1 MLWNA
6 IRLNIAWLVSCSA
19 TDPDD
24 SDKGSESHSSDDSSS
39 GLNNSESCVS
49 EDINGHIEDVEVSGL
64 NLEKAKGHSKA
75 DLYKILNETSPELVE
90 GKRKRK
96 EVDYQALNKEL
107 FGDIE
112 SPDLKAPIVGSSSD
126 DDDVWS
132 PTKKRK
138 GVC

>member
-1 MLWNA
+1 
-6 IRLNIAWLVSCSA
+6 
-19 TDPDD
+19 
-24 SDKGSESHSSDDSSS
+24 
-39 GLNNSESCVS
+39 
-49 EDINGHIEDVEVSGL
+49 VSGL
-64 NLEKAKGHSKA
+64 NLEKAKRHSKA

-96 EVDYQALNKEL
+96 KVDYQALNKEL

-126 DDDVWS
+126 DDDDVWS